1 MADKTEVTQPD
12 GELIIWFSKDQH
24 IVVMQVPD
32 SELEFVHVICQ
43 SQQIEEDF
51 GGDSGHC
58 CVLAADV
65 SEILLV
71 QEVLVHGRLLE
82 LNSSEEVD
90 DKVEVVPLLALLI
103 DLLLEVHLM
112 QLDEVGGCV

>member
-1 MADKTEVTQPD
+1 MAGADSSFQPLIAD
-12 GELIIWFSKDQH
+12 SSRCTGGEAHL
-24 IVVMQVPD
+24 QVPD

-58 CVLAADV
+58 CVLAADI

-112 QLDEVGGCV
+112 